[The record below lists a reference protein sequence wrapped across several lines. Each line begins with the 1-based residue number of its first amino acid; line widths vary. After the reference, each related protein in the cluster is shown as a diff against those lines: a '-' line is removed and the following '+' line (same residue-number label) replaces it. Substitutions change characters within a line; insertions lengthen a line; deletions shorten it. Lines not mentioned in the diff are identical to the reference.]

1 MHGQTMPKQSE
12 IDSSVQNIPKYVQLF
27 LVIEIHAKTISTVNN
42 LYIYICVTNKFRMKT
57 TMQEVVESVCF
68 LSESIEVF
76 PPGGHGVPRPVLVGA
91 SSLQHIGRSW
101 SMAALINSNGNSRL
115 WPRVFFIALGRFL
128 ESWDTASVSNKGYGA
143 VSKLFRTPPSS
154 LLPSNKAHSVA
165 WGSVCGRMHG
175 LVSTLLLSCSLTS
188 VFPTPRN
195 F

>member
-1 MHGQTMPKQSE
+1 MAKPCQNNQRLTVQFKTFQNMSNSSWSLKFMQKQYLLS
-12 IDSSVQNIPKYVQLF
+12 II
-27 LVIEIHAKTISTVNN
+27 
-42 LYIYICVTNKFRMKT
+42 YIYICVTNKFRMKT